1 MPGVRLEGWL
11 RVSTCAVF
19 RALADPTRQRILEL
33 LAERDM
39 AAGEIA
45 AAFRLTAP
53 SISHHL
59 SVLRQA
65 GLVRQRRAG
74 QQVIYALDRAAL
86 AACWTG
92 FFARILGSVPRYELP
107 GGGRATGR
115 QEGDGE
121 Q

>member
-1 MPGVRLEGWL
+1 M
-11 RVSTCAVF
+11 STCAVF

-33 LAERDM
+33 LTERDM

-53 SISHHL
+53 SVSHHL

-74 QQVIYALDRAAL
+74 QQVIYSLDRAAL
-86 AACWTG
+86 AACWAD
-92 FFARILGSVPRYELP
+92 FFARILGTSPRRELP
-107 GGGRATGR
+107 GEGRHMSR

>member
-1 MPGVRLEGWL
+1 MRLEG
-11 RVSTCAVF
+11 RPGVSTCAVF

-33 LAERDM
+33 LTERDM
-39 AAGEIA
+39 AVGEIV
-45 AAFRLTAP
+45 AAFRLSAP

-59 SVLRQA
+59 GVLRQA

-74 QQVIYALDRAAL
+74 QQIIYSLDRAAL

-92 FFARILGSVPRYELP
+92 FFAPILGSLPRSGLP
-107 GGGRATGR
+107 GEGQATGR
-115 QEGDGE
+115 QEGTGE